1 MLKRGA
7 RKEPQT
13 KPTPNI
19 QRRRAQ
25 IVRTGWEPSAKPV
38 QTITK
43 SSASQIVINPKR
55 RPMTMKGSGSFRLC
69 FRFVESE
76 ASGLLKRIAARAGE
90 SVRELIAEK
99 TVLAAI
105 VIANWR

>member
-1 MLKRGA
+1 
-7 RKEPQT
+7 
-13 KPTPNI
+13 
-19 QRRRAQ
+19 
-25 IVRTGWEPSAKPV
+25 
-38 QTITK
+38 
-43 SSASQIVINPKR
+43 
-55 RPMTMKGSGSFRLC
+55 MTMKGSGSFRLC